1 MNIFKGITRNVF
13 VLGLV
18 SMLTDI
24 SSEMIFSILP
34 LFMTNVLGIGAAFLG
49 TIEGIAESTA
59 SILKLFSGVWSDKLG
74 KRKIF
79 VVAGYTFS
87 TISKPIFAVS
97 QNFFHVLAAR
107 VGDRFGKGLR
117 TSPRDAIIADT
128 VDKKYRGK
136 VFGLERSMDRM
147 GAVLGP
153 IFALL
158 LFSAISYRG
167 IFWISVIP
175 AALAVLLLIFF
186 VKVKEKSDE
195 KSFKSEKQILS
206 FKGLSI
212 NLKLFYL
219 ISAIFAIGNFSYAF
233 LLLRAQNIGLTITN
247 TILLYLIF
255 NITFMLIAF
264 PSGILSD
271 KIGRRNTIFM
281 GFFLF
286 FLLCMGLAM
295 FASPAIVAVWFI
307 IYGISMAVL
316 DGNQRAFVAD
326 LVPSEKRGTALG
338 LFNAIV
344 GIAVLPASII
354 AGFLWQFVNPQAPFF
369 VAAGISL
376 VASIGLIIFVK
387 R

>member
-59 SILKLFSGVWSDKLG
+59 SILKLFSGIWSDKIG

-97 QNFFHVLAAR
+97 QNFFHVLAGR

-117 TSPRDAIIADT
+117 TAPRDAIIADT
-128 VDKKYRGK
+128 VDKRYRGK

-158 LFSAISYRG
+158 LFAEWSYRG

-186 VKVKEKSDE
+186 VKVKEKAEE
-195 KSFKSEKQILS
+195 KSFKKEKQILS
-206 FKGLSI
+206 FKGLST

-219 ISAIFAIGNFSYAF
+219 ISAIFAMGNFSYAF

-255 NITFMLIAF
+255 NITFTLIAF

-281 GFFLF
+281 GFLLF
-286 FLLCMGLAM
+286 FLLCLGLAM
-295 FASPAIVAVWFI
+295 FASPAILVVWFI
-307 IYGISMAVL
+307 IYGISMAIL

-354 AGFLWQFVNPQAPFF
+354 AGFLWQFVNPQAPFL
-369 VAAGISL
+369 VAAVISL
-376 VASIGLIIFVK
+376 IASAGLIIFVRK
-387 R
+387 

>member
-1 MNIFKGITRNVF
+1 VNIFKGITRNVF

-59 SILKLFSGVWSDKLG
+59 SILKLFSGIWSDKIG

-97 QNFFHVLAAR
+97 QNFFHVLAGR

-117 TSPRDAIIADT
+117 TAPRDAIIADT
-128 VDKKYRGK
+128 VDKRYRGK

-158 LFSAISYRG
+158 LFAEWSYRG

-186 VKVKEKSDE
+186 VKVKEKAEE
-195 KSFKSEKQILS
+195 KSFKKEKQILS
-206 FKGLSI
+206 FKGLST

-219 ISAIFAIGNFSYAF
+219 ISAIFAMGNFSYAF

-255 NITFMLIAF
+255 NITFTLIAF

-281 GFFLF
+281 GFLLF
-286 FLLCMGLAM
+286 FLLCLGLAM
-295 FASPAIVAVWFI
+295 FASPAILVVWFI
-307 IYGISMAVL
+307 IYGISMAIL

-354 AGFLWQFVNPQAPFF
+354 AGFLWQFVNPQAPFL
-369 VAAGISL
+369 VAAVISL
-376 VASIGLIIFVK
+376 IASAGLIIFVRK
-387 R
+387 